1 MALVVVSARV
11 PAADAPVAGVPLT
24 PYVLVRRG
32 DGGAPPAS
40 GDDTHD
46 EARGPPP
53 GGGRYALRYRWFRA
67 GLARGPAVCWAH
79 PDREATIQVGM
90 VGGGEGGR
98 AWAWARR
105 PSRGPRRRGVAGL
118 AASSRRWSG
127 FRNDTPT
134 LAASL
139 HPQCV
144 ACLRARAGD
153 SRASYHC
160 GPDCLRA
167 HWPFHKELHETK
179 RGGGAGAWAGRWG
192 RGRRK
197 GARCARARWPTLPPS
212 PLFRLVRR
220 QRRLQRLLPGR
231 PRRRR
236 PRRVRRRRGR
246 GVGGGRARAV
256 VHARAGRRGGVPAGR
271 DRGRRRRRRVR
282 KMARGREG
290 GR

>member
-179 RGGGAGAWAGRWG
+179 RGGGAGAWAGWWG

-197 GARCARARWPTLPPS
+197 GARCARARWPTLPPPPS
-212 PLFRLVRR
+212 SDSSAANAASNGYSLGAPDDAA
-220 QRRLQRLLPGR
+220 
-231 PRRRR
+231 
-236 PRRVRRRRGR
+236 RGAS
-246 GVGGGRARAV
+246 GGG
-256 VHARAGRRGGVPAGR
+256 GGGAWVE
-271 DRGRRRRRRVR
+271 V
-282 KMARGREG
+282 ARGRSYTPGPDDVGACLRVEIVG
-290 GR
+290 VDVGAG